1 MTIDGRSLLA
11 VVAALCVV
19 FSIVVLALER
29 RIRQPMPGLRLWAAS
44 NLLLGLAAAAHMLQ
58 GHVPVWVPAIV
69 GNWAMLIGRT
79 TSVAALRQFDRRAVP
94 RAWLAAACG
103 LLMLAVAATL
113 LIWPDPRVRAI
124 VMVGGMAAL
133 AVWGSWSLAVSAPAS
148 ISRAIT
154 MVGLVGWALANVWR
168 LWSTASLPAGAP
180 VLDLHDPA
188 VAAYMGALVIMD
200 VFCNIGFVLLI
211 TDRMHEWV
219 LQLARTDHLTGALS
233 RGALYTQ
240 AHRDLQ
246 IARRQRTHVAAFI
259 VDIDRFK
266 MINDGHGHAAG
277 DAVLR
282 HVALHGQAV
291 LRCTDLFGR
300 YGGDEFVAIL
310 PETDLPTAAAIAE
323 RLRLAVGEPV
333 PGGPALPCDLPAV
346 TVSIGV
352 AAVAPG
358 SDCVDD
364 LIAQADRALY
374 TAKHAGRNR
383 TSVADEPPAAE
394 KPPLRVIHSRP

>member
-19 FSIVVLALER
+19 FSIVLLALER

-44 NLLLGLAAAAHMLQ
+44 NLFLAFAAGAHMLQ
-58 GHVPVWVPAIV
+58 GHVPVWVPAIA
-69 GNWAMLIGRT
+69 GNWAMLVGRT
-79 TSVAALRQFDRRAVP
+79 TSVAALRQFDRRTVP
-94 RAWLAAACG
+94 AAWLAVACG
-103 LLMLAVAATL
+103 VLMLAIAATL
-113 LIWPDPRVRAI
+113 WVWPEPRVRAM

-133 AVWGSWSLAVSAPAS
+133 AIWGTWSLAVSAPPS
-148 ISRAIT
+148 VSRAIT
-154 MVGLVGWALANVWR
+154 MVGLGGWALANLWR
-168 LWSTASLPAGAP
+168 LWTTANLPEGAP
-180 VLDLHDPA
+180 VLDLRNPT

-240 AHRDLQ
+240 AQRDLQ
-246 IARRQRTHVAAFI
+246 IARRQRTHTAAFI

-266 MINDGHGHAAG
+266 AINDGHGHAAG

-282 HVALHGQAV
+282 HVALHGQTV

-323 RLRLAVGEPV
+323 RLREAVGEPL
-333 PGGPALPCDLPAV
+333 PGAPALPCGIACV
-346 TVSIGV
+346 TISIGV
-352 AAVAPG
+352 AAVPPG
-358 SDCVDD
+358 GDCVDD
-364 LIAQADRALY
+364 LIAQADHALY
-374 TAKHAGRNR
+374 SAKHAGRNCTR
-383 TSVADEPPAAE
+383 VADAAPPPE
-394 KPPLRVIHSRP
+394 KPSLRVIQGRL